1 MFTSLPPVGRG
12 GGTYSV
18 GVGVTVVG
26 VGVTVVGVGVTVVG
40 LASLSLANTKIRTT
54 QRMMIATTTATITVI
69 ILHLVE
75 LK

>member
-1 MFTSLPPVGRG
+1 M
-12 GGTYSV
+12 
-18 GVGVTVVG
+18 GVGVAVL
-26 VGVTVVGVGVTVVG
+26 TVVG

-54 QRMMIATTTATITVI
+54 QRMMTATKTATIAVI

>member
-18 GVGVTVVG
+18 GVGVTVL
-26 VGVTVVGVGVTVVG
+26 TVLTVLTVVG

-54 QRMMIATTTATITVI
+54 QRMMIATTTATNTVI